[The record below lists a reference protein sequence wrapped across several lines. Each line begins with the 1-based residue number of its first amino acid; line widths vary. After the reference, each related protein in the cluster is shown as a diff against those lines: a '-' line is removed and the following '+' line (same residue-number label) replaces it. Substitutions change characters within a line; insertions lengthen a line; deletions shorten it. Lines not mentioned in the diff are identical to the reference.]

1 MPWPREL
8 MQRRR
13 RRRRGRRRGRGRRRT
28 RTMFGETS
36 RAPSTYEE
44 FRDSVGCHNR
54 PRHSE
59 TVGTSRGTR
68 AYAIKLR
75 MTEGISA
82 GLFRLIVQTI
92 VLFLGSGYWESSC
105 LQVRGWAGEFL
116 LSMRIGWFNAFLL
129 FFFSSFE
136 EKDVIRFPEN
146 SMESGRMWI
155 YLSICL
161 LRKQKFGFKRC

>member
-1 MPWPREL
+1 MPLTMPWPREL

-13 RRRRGRRRGRGRRRT
+13 RGRGRGRGRRRRERRRT

-36 RAPSTYEE
+36 WAPSTYEE

-105 LQVRGWAGEFL
+105 FQVRRWVREFL
-116 LSMRIGWFNAFLL
+116 VPTRLIQWSSS

-136 EKDVIRFPEN
+136 EKDGN
-146 SMESGRMWI
+146 G
-155 YLSICL
+155 
-161 LRKQKFGFKRC
+161 